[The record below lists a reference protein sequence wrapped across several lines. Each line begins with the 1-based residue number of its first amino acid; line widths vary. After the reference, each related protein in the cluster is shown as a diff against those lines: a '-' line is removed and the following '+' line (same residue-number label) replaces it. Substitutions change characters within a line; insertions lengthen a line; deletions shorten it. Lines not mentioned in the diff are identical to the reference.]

1 MAHGPGVSGKKYK
14 FAGKTGGFV
23 PGLPEVLDLDEAEAL
38 GLEATLEECI
48 ASGLYVEVRPPA
60 KKKEK

>member
-1 MAHGPGVSGKKYK
+1 MAKKYK

-23 PGLPEVLDLDEAEAL
+23 PGLPEVIDLDEAKAL
-38 GLEATLEECI
+38 GLDKTLEECI
-48 ASGLYVEVRPPA
+48 ASGLYKEVKPPA

>member
-1 MAHGPGVSGKKYK
+1 MAKKYK

-23 PGLPEVLDLDEAEAL
+23 PGLPEVIDSDEAKAL
-38 GLEATLEECI
+38 GLDKTLEECI
-48 ASGLYVEVRPPA
+48 AGGLYKEVKPPA

>member
-1 MAHGPGVSGKKYK
+1 MAKKYK

-23 PGLPEVLDLDEAEAL
+23 PGLPEVIDLDEAKAL
-38 GLEATLEECI
+38 GLDKTLEECI
-48 ASGLYVEVRPPA
+48 ASGLYKEIKPPA

>member
-1 MAHGPGVSGKKYK
+1 MAKRYK

-23 PGLPEVLDLDEAEAL
+23 PGLPEVIDLDEAKAL
-38 GLEATLEECI
+38 GLEKTLEECI
-48 ASGLYVEVRPPA
+48 ASGLYTVLVSKDKEVKPPA